1 MTTIGNA
8 RKLAAAGLSVWLMAG
23 CTNGTPSPDPAL
35 SVPPVVPLPSTAA
48 ADEQTLRF
56 LQNRI
61 KEDPDDFIAQH
72 KFAAWH
78 LQRVR
83 ETGDLA
89 SAEIAYRQLERL
101 GGIQGQTRVAIDQR
115 LSRLAYL
122 RGDQETAERR
132 MLHAL
137 KTAQSL
143 PVPPRETVAW
153 CRWQLGEF
161 AFGVGNYS
169 AAEQ

>member
-23 CTNGTPSPDPAL
+23 CTNRTPSPDPAL

-61 KEDPDDFIAQH
+61 KEDPDDFIAQN

-89 SAEIAYRQLERL
+89 SLEIAMKAAR
-101 GGIQGQTRVAIDQR
+101 
-115 LSRLAYL
+115 
-122 RGDQETAERR
+122 
-132 MLHAL
+132 
-137 KTAQSL
+137 
-143 PVPPRETVAW
+143 P
-153 CRWQLGEF
+153 RWQRCLR
-161 AFGVGNYS
+161 S
-169 AAEQ
+169 T